1 MDQVDRAAHALAQ
14 WRNERPDLDASSM
27 VVMGRLQEAAL
38 VIARDRLN
46 PLFARYGMQPGEFDV
61 LATLRRGGAP
71 FALTPTA
78 LYDALMM
85 SSGGMTARI
94 DRLQK
99 AGWVERRPNPADG
112 RGTLVALT
120 DAGRALIDEA
130 VVAHIDNQR
139 QLLAVLSDDEQAQ
152 LSRLLEKLLAGVGAG
167 RRESWEARSVAECVT
182 QMRAAGKSTVL
193 REFSW
198 MSLGDPKRTFRP
210 TTARWHFVGATDIYS
225 CRAVLP
231 RLRFTHAMLA
241 QKSACHTILPPK
253 SRKLPC

>member
-1 MDQVDRAAHALAQ
+1 MDRAAHALAQ
-14 WRNERPDLDASSM
+14 WRAERPDLDASSM

-61 LATLRRGGAP
+61 LATL
-71 FALTPTA
+71 
-78 LYDALMM
+78 YDALMM

-120 DAGRALIDEA
+120 ESGRALIDEA

-139 QLLAVLSDDEQAQ
+139 ELLAVLSDAEQAQ
-152 LSRLLEKLLAGVGAG
+152 LSELLGKLLA
-167 RRESWEARSVAECVT
+167 R
-182 QMRAAGKSTVL
+182 
-193 REFSW
+193 
-198 MSLGDPKRTFRP
+198 LGD
-210 TTARWHFVGATDIYS
+210 GASNAADG
-225 CRAVLP
+225 
-231 RLRFTHAMLA
+231 
-241 QKSACHTILPPK
+241 K
-253 SRKLPC
+253 

>member
-1 MDQVDRAAHALAQ
+1 MDRAGHAVAQ
-14 WRNERPDLDASSM
+14 WRAERPDLDASSM
-27 VVMGRLQEAAL
+27 LVMGRLQEAAL
-38 VIARDRLN
+38 AIGRDRLN

-61 LATLRRGGAP
+61 LATLRRSGAP

-120 DAGRALIDEA
+120 DVGRALIDDA

-139 QLLAVLSDDEQAQ
+139 ALLAALSAQEQAQ
-152 LSRLLEKLLAGVGAG
+152 LARLLGKLLEGLGEAGS
-167 RRESWEARSVAECVT
+167 E
-182 QMRAAGKSTVL
+182 M
-193 REFSW
+193 
-198 MSLGDPKRTFRP
+198 D
-210 TTARWHFVGATDIYS
+210 
-225 CRAVLP
+225 
-231 RLRFTHAMLA
+231 
-241 QKSACHTILPPK
+241 
-253 SRKLPC
+253 

>member
-1 MDQVDRAAHALAQ
+1 MDRAAQAVAQ
-14 WRNERPDLDASSM
+14 WRAERPDLDASSM
-27 VVMGRLQEAAL
+27 LVMGRLQEAAL

-61 LATLRRGGAP
+61 LATLRRSGAP

-120 DAGRALIDEA
+120 ETGRALIDEA
-130 VVAHIDNQR
+130 VVAHVDNQR
-139 QLLAVLSDDEQAQ
+139 AMLAALSAAEQAQ
-152 LSRLLEKLLAGVGAG
+152 LARLLDKVLAGL
-167 RRESWEARSVAECVT
+167 AR
-182 QMRAAGKSTVL
+182 
-193 REFSW
+193 
-198 MSLGDPKRTFRP
+198 
-210 TTARWHFVGATDIYS
+210 TADGNDGG
-225 CRAVLP
+225 
-231 RLRFTHAMLA
+231 
-241 QKSACHTILPPK
+241 
-253 SRKLPC
+253 